1 MVVVIG
7 LPLVDADQVL
17 VTVRLFARTS
27 KARDARMHDIRR
39 LRVHLWPTVADR
51 HTVRLMSTMY
61 TPQDPTTQYP
71 QPPFPP
77 QQQSGPGDIHK
88 MDPAPDHGEESYI
101 GKERLAGRK
110 AVVTGA
116 DSGIGR
122 AVAIAY
128 AREGADVALSY
139 LPEEQQQAEEV
150 AALVEAAGV
159 KALLFPGDLQDEATN
174 AALIEAAVAA
184 FGGIDILAII
194 AGTMPT
200 VDSIDDFETKT
211 LDHVLKTNI
220 YPLFWLT
227 KAASRHFEPG
237 AAIITCSSIQGFQ
250 PSPSLV
256 EYAVSKAGIANWTR
270 GMAEQ
275 LAQRGIRV
283 NGIAPGPVWTPL
295 QPAFVPNEKIES
307 FGSEAVY
314 GRPGQP
320 AELAPPFVMLA
331 SQEASYISGETIAV
345 TGGTPVH

>member
-1 MVVVIG
+1 
-7 LPLVDADQVL
+7 
-17 VTVRLFARTS
+17 
-27 KARDARMHDIRR
+27 
-39 LRVHLWPTVADR
+39 
-51 HTVRLMSTMY
+51 MSTMY
-61 TPQDPTTQYP
+61 TPQDPIHQYP
-71 QPPFPP
+71 GPPFPA
-77 QQQSGPGDIHK
+77 QQQSAPGDVHA
-88 MDPAPDHGEESYI
+88 MNPEPDHGEKSYI
-101 GKERLAGRK
+101 GSGRLADRK
-110 AVVTGA
+110 AIVTGA

-139 LPEEQQQAEEV
+139 LPEEQAQAEEV
-150 AALVEAAGV
+150 AALVEAEGR

-174 AALIEAAVAA
+174 IALVQKTVEA
-184 FGGIDILAII
+184 FGGVDILAII

-200 VDSIDDFETKT
+200 VDSIDDFETET

-227 KAASRHFEPG
+227 KAASPHLQPG
-237 AAIITCSSIQGFQ
+237 AAIVTCSSIQGFN
-250 PSPSLV
+250 PSPQLA

-270 GMAEQ
+270 AMAQQ
-275 LAQRGIRV
+275 LAERGIRV
-283 NGIAPGPVWTPL
+283 NGVAPGPVWTPL

-307 FGSEAVY
+307 FGSEAAY

-320 AELAPPFVMLA
+320 VELAPPFVMLA